1 MDYSFLLK
9 ASGIVFRESLE
20 AVLIYGII
28 ISFFRKSSG
37 TTKETR
43 AATLGL
49 ILGVVASILLG
60 YAFAGVTPLISAE
73 FYSLIEICI
82 IFGGSL
88 LMLYMVFWM
97 AEHSKTLKKDIE
109 SNLSK
114 AVSAQSLKAITGTVF
129 VAVVREGVETVIY
142 LYSLSLESSSTAHK
156 SSILLSLVIGVAL
169 SFLVYQLMIHGSKLL
184 STQVIFKIT
193 GTWLLVSSSS
203 LIATGF
209 DKLFSAGYFE
219 KMSEVVFNIE
229 PSGLFLTISNFAES
243 IIGLR
248 FQPSLLHLISFI
260 LFWGFVIYKDPL
272 KYRKN

>member
-28 ISFFRKSSG
+28 VSFFRKSSG
-37 TTKETR
+37 TTKETN
-43 AATLGL
+43 AAKLGL
-49 ILGVVASILLG
+49 VLGIVASILLG
-60 YAFAGVTPLISAE
+60 FAFAGVTPLISTESYA
-73 FYSLIEICI
+73 LIEIGI

-97 AEHSKTLKKDIE
+97 AEHSRTLKKDIE
-109 SNLSK
+109 SSLSQ
-114 AVSAQSLKAITGTVF
+114 ALSAHSLKAITGTVF

-142 LYSLSLESSSTAHK
+142 LYSLSLENSSATHR
-156 SSILLSLVIGVAL
+156 SSILISLGLGVGL
-169 SFLVYQLMIHGSKLL
+169 SFLVYQLMIHGSKFL
-184 STQVIFKIT
+184 STPVIFKIT
-193 GTWLLVSSSS
+193 GTWLLFSSSS

-219 KMSEVVFNIE
+219 KASQSVFSFE
-229 PSGLFLTISNFAES
+229 PGGLLLSVSNFFES

-248 FQPSLLHLISFI
+248 FQPSPLHLASFAV
-260 LFWGFVIYKDPL
+260 FWVFVIYKDPL
-272 KYRKN
+272 NYRKN